1 MDVCQCVCP
10 FAGWLCC
17 CEMGVAVNKDEVQSL
32 KGGFPIIE
40 NVDVVEWEVLD
51 VVVE

>member
-1 MDVCQCVCP
+1 MCSSVRWMAVLLLEW
-10 FAGWLCC
+10 GL
-17 CEMGVAVNKDEVQSL
+17 AVNKNEVQSL